1 MHPLP
6 ILLTRPEAD
15 ARRLAA
21 RLWALG
27 AGQVE
32 ISPLLRIEPVG
43 AVPLDLSALLLTSA
57 NAVAA
62 VGALPR
68 GVPAWVVGP
77 RTAEMAARAGADVR
91 GVAAEAAA
99 LIAMVPADAPPL
111 THLRGSVARGDVAG
125 GLRARGLSVSEVVV
139 YRQVPQALSA
149 VTLTLLASGPCLV
162 PVYSPR
168 SAELL
173 GQACPAEAWGNLR
186 LLALSEAVA
195 EACPVL
201 PMGVSERPDGKS
213 MIDLIQRALLTIRG

>member
-21 RLWALG
+21 RLAALG
-27 AGQVE
+27 ADRVE
-32 ISPLLRIEPVG
+32 SSPLLRIEPVG
-43 AVPLDLSALLLTSA
+43 AVPADVSALLLTSA

-68 GVPAWVVGP
+68 GVPTWVVGP

-91 GVAAEAAA
+91 GVAPEAAA

-111 THLRGSVARGDVAG
+111 VHLRGSVTRGDVAG

-139 YRQVPQALSA
+139 YRQVPQPLSA
-149 VTLTLLASGPCLV
+149 AATALLAAGPCLV

-168 SAELL
+168 SAALL
-173 GQACPAEAWGNLR
+173 GQACPPEGRGNLR
-186 LLALSEAVA
+186 LLALSDAVA
-195 EACPVL
+195 KACPVL
-201 PMGVSERPDGKS
+201 PWGTSNRPDGEG
-213 MIDLIQRALLTIRG
+213 MIDLIRTALLTIRG